1 MNDSRNT
8 IMDDVSTMLSG
19 LGLAAQGVREEI
31 EQAIAARID
40 RLMSDGA
47 FVAREEFEAVREMAA
62 AARAENADLKQ
73 ALDAL
78 SKKINK

>member
-1 MNDSRNT
+1 MNDNRSS

-31 EQAIAARID
+31 EQAIGARVD

-47 FVAREEFEAVREMAA
+47 FVTREEFEAVRAMAE
-62 AARAENADLKQ
+62 AARTENAQLKQ

>member
-1 MNDSRNT
+1 MNDNRSS

-31 EQAIAARID
+31 EQAIGARVD

-47 FVAREEFEAVREMAA
+47 FVTREEFEAVRAMAE
-62 AARAENADLKQ
+62 AARTENSELKQ

>member
-1 MNDSRNT
+1 MNDNRSS

-31 EQAIAARID
+31 EQAIGARVD

-47 FVAREEFEAVREMAA
+47 FVTREEFEAVRAMAE
-62 AARAENADLKQ
+62 AARSENAELKQ

>member
-1 MNDSRNT
+1 
-8 IMDDVSTMLSG
+8 MDDVSAMLSG

-31 EQAIAARID
+31 EQAIAARLD
-40 RLMSDGA
+40 RVMSDGA
-47 FVAREEFEAVREMAA
+47 FVTREEFEAVREMAE
-62 AARAENADLKQ
+62 AARAENAALKQ

>member
-47 FVAREEFEAVREMAA
+47 FVTREEFEAVREMAA

>member
-1 MNDSRNT
+1 MNDNRSS

-31 EQAIAARID
+31 EQAIGARVD

-47 FVAREEFEAVREMAA
+47 FVTREEFEAVRAMAE
-62 AARAENADLKQ
+62 AARTENAELKQ

>member
-1 MNDSRNT
+1 MNDNRSS

-31 EQAIAARID
+31 EHAIGARVD

-47 FVAREEFEAVREMAA
+47 FVTREEFEAVRAMAE
-62 AARAENADLKQ
+62 AARTENAELKQ